1 MIKCYTFIQMKIS
14 NKIFFFS
21 ILILSGCNNQT
32 IESENSVFKPNS
44 PLSELIDV
52 NEVNFSSI
60 DSVHLKRFNVWNS
73 FISVNTKLSRL
84 TPQSNDHRSIFNSIK
99 LDLQDINQN
108 NIPYPFN
115 KPEIIGRLRV
125 VKTFVYK
132 VNSYELNT
140 VNLKSYKEDVI
151 MIIESYNAF
160 VEKLNELAQEAVP

>member
-1 MIKCYTFIQMKIS
+1 MKIFK
-14 NKIFFFS
+14 NIF
-21 ILILSGCNNQT
+21 LLLALTLLGCNNQS
-32 IESENSVFKPNS
+32 IQSENSVFQPNG
-44 PLSELIDV
+44 PLSELIGID
-52 NEVNFSSI
+52 EVNFSSI
-60 DSVHLKRFNVWNS
+60 DSAYIKRFNVWNP

-84 TPQSNDHRSIFNSIK
+84 TTQSNDHRSIFNSVK

-115 KPEIIGRLRV
+115 KPEVIGRLRV

-132 VNSYELNT
+132 VNSYELNA

-160 VEKLNELAQEAVP
+160 VEKLNALAEEAGP

>member
-1 MIKCYTFIQMKIS
+1 MKIFK
-14 NKIFFFS
+14 NIFLLLA
-21 ILILSGCNNQT
+21 LILLGCNNQS
-32 IESENSVFKPNS
+32 IQSENSVFQPNG
-44 PLSELIDV
+44 PLSELIGID
-52 NEVNFSSI
+52 EVNFSSI
-60 DSVHLKRFNVWNS
+60 DSAYIKRFNVWNP

-84 TPQSNDHRSIFNSIK
+84 TPQSNDHRSILNSIK

-115 KPEIIGRLRV
+115 KPEVIGRLRV

-132 VNSYELNT
+132 VNSYELNA

-160 VEKLNELAQEAVP
+160 VEKLNTLAEEAGP

>member
-1 MIKCYTFIQMKIS
+1 MKILK
-14 NKIFFFS
+14 NIFLVLT
-21 ILILSGCNNQT
+21 LILLGCNNQV
-32 IESENSVFKPNS
+32 IQSESSAFKPNS

-60 DSVHLKRFNVWNS
+60 DSIYLKRFNVWNP
-73 FISVNTKLSRL
+73 FIAVNTKLSRL
-84 TPQSNDHRSIFNSIK
+84 TPQSNDHRSILNSIK

-115 KPEIIGRLRV
+115 KPEVIGRLRV

-132 VNSYELNT
+132 VNSYELNA

-160 VEKLNELAQEAVP
+160 VEKLNALAEEAGP

>member
-1 MIKCYTFIQMKIS
+1 MKILI
-14 NKIFFFS
+14 NIFLLLA
-21 ILILSGCNNQT
+21 LILLGCNNQS
-32 IESENSVFKPNS
+32 IQSENSVFQPNG
-44 PLSELIDV
+44 PLSELIGID
-52 NEVNFSSI
+52 EVNFSSI
-60 DSVHLKRFNVWNS
+60 DSAYIKRFNVWNP

-84 TPQSNDHRSIFNSIK
+84 TTQSNDHRSIFNSVK

-115 KPEIIGRLRV
+115 KPEVIGRLRV

-132 VNSYELNT
+132 VNSYELNA

-160 VEKLNELAQEAVP
+160 VEKLNALAEEAGP

>member
-1 MIKCYTFIQMKIS
+1 MKIFK
-14 NKIFFFS
+14 NIFLVLT
-21 ILILSGCNNQT
+21 LILLGCNNQS
-32 IESENSVFKPNS
+32 IQSENSAFKPNS

-60 DSVHLKRFNVWNS
+60 DSVYLKRFNVWNP
-73 FISVNTKLSRL
+73 FIAVNTKLSRL
-84 TPQSNDHRSIFNSIK
+84 TPQSNDHRSILNSIK

-115 KPEIIGRLRV
+115 KPAVIGRLRV

-132 VNSYELNT
+132 VNSYELNAI
-140 VNLKSYKEDVI
+140 NLKSYEEDVI

-160 VEKLNELAQEAVP
+160 VEKLNELAQEAGP

>member
-1 MIKCYTFIQMKIS
+1 MKIFK
-14 NKIFFFS
+14 NIF
-21 ILILSGCNNQT
+21 LLLALLLLGCNNQS
-32 IESENSVFKPNS
+32 IQSENSVFQPNR
-44 PLSELIDV
+44 PIAELISI

-60 DSVHLKRFNVWNS
+60 DSAYLKRFNVWNP
-73 FISVNTKLSRL
+73 FIAVNTKLSRL
-84 TPQSNDHRSIFNSIK
+84 TPQSNDHRSILNSIK

-115 KPEIIGRLRV
+115 KPEVIGRLRV

-140 VNLKSYKEDVI
+140 INLKSYEEDVI

-160 VEKLNELAQEAVP
+160 VEKLNALAEEAGP